1 MFSYYMR
8 MNFRRLHASIR
19 HLFLTTSTRSM
30 ADAFREVQDAPNLQ
44 VLQLRAWAG
53 ACVAGVCCGACEQC
67 CDAVPVVLWPSP
79 SLKDLVLEDFVPQL
93 ITVPEVCRVH
103 AAWESIMP
111 ATAKKWLVSPIWKG
125 IPGFSLASFSL
136 SCQRLSITADRD
148 ALNRLQDVVDSNK
161 ELQLFDI
168 NVRQLGTKE
177 GPLRIP
183 RFSSEG
189 FVAHPQ
195 VKISTERACWLVA
208 EDTSSFW
215 ENFSLT
221 GSGTLYIGRPS
232 AADMLDWY
240 EVQGYSGNGDG
251 FQVLHMLQVESDD
264 EADDAS
270 VCAEDDTSVSEGDG
284 ASYPDGD
291 VESVSDGSADVE
303 DDAEHAPPL
312 HGDAGRCS
320 NTWLVFWLVFW
331 LAMVSGRLIVCF
343 FIERAGKEF
352 ETFHSWQVSA
362 HLGLSLLW
370 LLCSG
375 WILCR
380 TLRSY

>member
-1 MFSYYMR
+1 
-8 MNFRRLHASIR
+8 
-19 HLFLTTSTRSM
+19 
-30 ADAFREVQDAPNLQ
+30 
-44 VLQLRAWAG
+44 
-53 ACVAGVCCGACEQC
+53 
-67 CDAVPVVLWPSP
+67 
-79 SLKDLVLEDFVPQL
+79 
-93 ITVPEVCRVH
+93 
-103 AAWESIMP
+103 MP